1 MFRSTQTMWA
11 GSARA
16 IAASRQLSLRSA
28 SNVPSLAQN
37 ALLKAPRAT
46 SLVFK
51 TRYAT
56 KPPLGE
62 SLSPEEMKKSQEQKL
77 ESHPER
83 VSTESSVRHTFESAP
98 AGAQKDVAD
107 GLGHDIETVKQT
119 FNLAQVPRESYILG
133 LSGTIPYL
141 ATSVS
146 VVYLSWAVNTDWPTT
161 STFLNHML
169 MSHENA
175 HYFLS
180 LLEPIQVGYGAAII
194 SFLGAIHWGLEY
206 AEKTPNKARTQFRY
220 LLGVAAPLVAW
231 PTLLMP
237 WPWALTTQWAAFVG
251 LWLCDRTASIRGW
264 APYWYATYRFVLTA
278 IVGVAIMI
286 SMVGTMKVGQY
297 KPQFGK
303 ISEKIQENR
312 FEEPYSDKWQKLEQP
327 AYEEERVK
335 KEKAEAEQKKK
346 EEEEAKQKEKEE
358 KEKKQKEAKEAKSKD
373 KKGDKKE
380 KTDKKDDSK
389 DDKKAEKKEE
399 KTEEKSEEK
408 SDEKSDEKKDEKKDE
423 QKDDKKDSK
432 KEEKKD
438 DKKEEGKE
446 EKKDDKSEEKSEDKG
461 DEKKD
466 EGKKGDK
473 KKE

>member
-1 MFRSTQTMWA
+1 M
-11 GSARA
+11 
-16 IAASRQLSLRSA
+16 
-28 SNVPSLAQN
+28 
-37 ALLKAPRAT
+37 
-46 SLVFK
+46 
-51 TRYAT
+51 
-56 KPPLGE
+56 
-62 SLSPEEMKKSQEQKL
+62 
-77 ESHPER
+77 
-83 VSTESSVRHTFESAP
+83 
-98 AGAQKDVAD
+98 
-107 GLGHDIETVKQT
+107 
-119 FNLAQVPRESYILG
+119 PRESYILG

-161 STFLNHML
+161 SAFLNHFL

-175 HYFLS
+175 HYFLG
-180 LLEPIQVGYGAAII
+180 LLEPLQVGYGAAII

-206 AEKTPNKARTQFRY
+206 AEKAPDKARTKFRY
-220 LLGVAAPLVAW
+220 ALGVAAPLVAW

-303 ISEKIQENR
+303 ISEKIQESR
-312 FEEPYSDKWQKLEQP
+312 FEEPYSDKWKKLEQP

-335 KEKAEAEQKKK
+335 KEKAEAERKKK

-358 KEKKQKEAKEAKSKD
+358 KEKKEQEKKEAKNKD

-380 KTDKKDDSK
+380 KAD
-389 DDKKAEKKEE
+389 KKEE
-399 KTEEKSEEK
+399 TK
-408 SDEKSDEKKDEKKDE
+408 DDKKDEKKDE
-423 QKDDKKDSK
+423 KSDDSK
-432 KEEKKD
+432 DEKKD
-438 DKKEEGKE
+438 DKKDEKE
-446 EKKDDKSEEKSEDKG
+446 DDNKDDKKDDKSEDKSEDKG
-461 DEKKD
+461 DAKKD
-466 EGKKGDK
+466 EGKKDEK
-473 KKE
+473 KKD

>member
-1 MFRSTQTMWA
+1 MFRSTQPLWA

-28 SNVPSLAQN
+28 TNVPSLAQS
-37 ALLKAPRAT
+37 ATRVPRAGT
-46 SLVFK
+46 SLVLK
-51 TRYAT
+51 TRYTT

-62 SLSPEEMKKSQEQKL
+62 SLKPEEIKKAAEQKL
-77 ESHPER
+77 ESHPEQ
-83 VSTESSVRHTFESAP
+83 VSTESSVRHAFEPAP
-98 AGAQKDVAD
+98 EDAQKDVAD
-107 GLGHDIETVKQT
+107 GLGHDIHIVKET

-146 VVYLSWAVNTDWPTT
+146 VVYLSWASNTDWPTT
-161 STFLNHML
+161 STVLNHML

-206 AEKTPNKARTQFRY
+206 AEKAPDAARTRFRY
-220 LLGVAAPLVAW
+220 GLGVAAPLVAW

-251 LWLCDRTASIRGW
+251 LWLADRTASIRGW

-286 SMVGTMKVGQY
+286 SMIGTMKVGQY

-312 FEEPYSDKWQKLEQP
+312 FEEPYTEKWQQLEKP

-358 KEKKQKEAKEAKSKD
+358 KEKKEEEAKKAKEEAKNKD

-380 KTDKKDDSK
+380 DKKDD
-389 DDKKAEKKEE
+389 
-399 KTEEKSEEK
+399 
-408 SDEKSDEKKDEKKDE
+408 KKDEKKDDKQE
-423 QKDDKKDSK
+423 EKKDENKDDKKD
-432 KEEKKD
+432 E
-438 DKKEEGKE
+438 KE
-446 EKKDDKSEEKSEDKG
+446 EKKDDKSEEQTEGKGDDKKGEDKKEG
-461 DEKKD
+461 EKK
-466 EGKKGDK
+466 E
-473 KKE
+473 